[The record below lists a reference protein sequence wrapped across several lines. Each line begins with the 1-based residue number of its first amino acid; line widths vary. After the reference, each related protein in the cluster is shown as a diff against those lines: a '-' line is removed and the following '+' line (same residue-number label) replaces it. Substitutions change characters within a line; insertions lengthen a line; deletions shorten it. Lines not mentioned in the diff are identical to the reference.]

1 LSKDERQIATQ
12 SLGKG
17 RGSSVRQS
25 VKDYLVRVLGRFPVL
40 EPIYEIGSYRV
51 EGQEEFADLRPFFPG
66 KVYVGCDMRKGLGVD
81 RIEDVHSLK
90 IRGDSIGTVLIFD
103 TLEHVENVHQAMK
116 EIHRVLEPGGMVIL
130 SSVMKFPIHD
140 YPSDYWRFT
149 PKAFELLLKPFAL
162 YEVEFDGDPQFP
174 DGIYGLGVKE
184 KKKPLF
190 KSLSPNP
197 VKILKKLIF
206 RT

>member
-1 LSKDERQIATQ
+1 M
-12 SLGKG
+12 
-17 RGSSVRQS
+17 RQS

-90 IRGDSIGTVLIFD
+90 IRDDSIGTVLIFD